1 MPSAPWHRTLLV
13 AYLLKGGEVLTTRID
28 PPSVSEKAELRSRT
42 ASTKVT
48 EAEFAELESS
58 ASRGSQNVGQWMR
71 HTLLNEA
78 RGQGAGAMSL
88 HLFTELVGIQ
98 LLLMNT
104 LGPILRGE
112 RVTAEQLEALL
123 RQVQSTK
130 ARKAQELLTKRL
142 STEQGSV

>member
-1 MPSAPWHRTLLV
+1 
-13 AYLLKGGEVLTTRID
+13 
-28 PPSVSEKAELRSRT
+28 VSEKAELRSRT
-42 ASTKVT
+42 VSTKVT

-58 ASRGSQNVGQWMR
+58 ASRSSQNMGQWIR

-78 RGQGAGAMSL
+78 RSERASAMSL

-130 ARKAQELLTKRL
+130 ARKAQELLAKRQI
-142 STEQGSV
+142 TEQRTV

>member
-1 MPSAPWHRTLLV
+1 
-13 AYLLKGGEVLTTRID
+13 
-28 PPSVSEKAELRSRT
+28 VSEWIR
-42 ASTKVT
+42 
-48 EAEFAELESS
+48 
-58 ASRGSQNVGQWMR
+58 Q
-71 HTLLNEA
+71 TLLNEA
-78 RGQGAGAMSL
+78 RSQRAGATSF

-98 LLLMNT
+98 LLLMNA
-104 LGPILRGE
+104 LGPVLRGE